1 MSEKEDVIL
10 NLTIGQNVV
19 HPNHGIGTVTGITR
33 LNMLE
38 EFHRYYVINFLTHNL
53 TSHIPIRKIEA
64 LGLRKTMSKKK
75 VNQVFKLLEDTPEDL
90 PGFYKARRK
99 ALEDLVGSGEP
110 LQIARAVRDLT
121 WRKQK
126 NGLSPFDG
134 QILSKS
140 REILIDE
147 IAVVTG
153 CDRLEASQRV
163 DQALAEGVELRL
175 AAEQA
180 AK

>member
-38 EFHRYYVINFLTHNL
+38 EFNRYYVINFITHNL

-64 LGLRKTMSKKK
+64 LGLRKTMSKAK
-75 VNQVFKLLEDTPEDL
+75 VNQVLKLLQGIPEDL

-99 ALEDLVGSGEP
+99 TLEDMLGSGQP
-110 LQIARAVRDLT
+110 LQIAQAVRDLT
-121 WRKQK
+121 WRKKK

-147 IAVVTG
+147 IALVTG
-153 CDRLEASQRV
+153 CDRLEASHRV
-163 DQALAEGVELRL
+163 DQALAEAIELRL
-175 AAEQA
+175 AAEKA

>member
-33 LNMLE
+33 LNVLE
-38 EFHRYYVINFLTHNL
+38 EFHRYYVINFITHNL

-75 VNQVFKLLEDTPEDL
+75 VSQVFKLLQEMPEDL

-99 ALEDLVGSGEP
+99 TLEDMLGSGQP
-110 LQIARAVRDLT
+110 LQIAQAVRDLT

-126 NGLSPFDG
+126 NSLSPFDG

-140 REILIDE
+140 REILVDE
-147 IAVVTG
+147 IALVTG

-163 DQALAEGVELRL
+163 DQAVAEAIDHRL
-175 AAEQA
+175 AAEQL